1 MALPL
6 LSLSP
11 FAKALPLLSLSH
23 FAKALPLEIY
33 KMAKDLAQDIT
44 NKVISLLERG
54 NLPAFKKLW
63 SSGGE
68 GYNYSTSKPY
78 QGLNSLLTAIHCQDH
93 GYSQNAWL
101 TFNQA
106 NKLGGRLIKGCGAR
120 SLQLTSYRFVQKTGE
135 GGKDESYPCLTSFTV
150 YNVAEVEGIA
160 FDFGDA
166 DAGNNTN
173 TQADATIL
181 NEAASRIGVVVHFGH
196 DSASYSRTFDRIK
209 MPNPSDFI
217 SKEAFFAVFAH
228 ELVHSTGH
236 NSRLAR
242 TFGSAFGDAD
252 YAKEEL
258 VAELGAAMLC
268 AKYGV
273 NSNIEG
279 HASYLEGW
287 LSALKSD
294 KRFIFKA
301 SSCASKAVALLTGDS
316 THEINNDA

>member
-1 MALPL
+1 M
-6 LSLSP
+6 S
-11 FAKALPLLSLSH
+11 
-23 FAKALPLEIY
+23 
-33 KMAKDLAQDIT
+33 KDLAQDIT

-63 SSGGE
+63 SSSGE
-68 GYNYSTSKPY
+68 GYNYSTGKPY
-78 QGLNSLLTAIHCQDH
+78 QGLNSLLTAIHCQEQ
-93 GYSQNAWL
+93 GYSQNSWL

-106 NKLGGRLIKGCGAR
+106 NKLGGRIRKGSAGLA
-120 SLQLTSYRFVQKTGE
+120 LTSYRFVNKTGE
-135 GGKDESYPCLTSFTV
+135 GGKDESYPCLTSFIV
-150 YNVAEVEGIA
+150 FNVADIEGIA

-166 DAGNNTN
+166 DADAKGT
-173 TQADATIL
+173 TIADSTPL
-181 NEAASRIGVVVHFGH
+181 SDAASRIGVAVHFGH

-209 MPNPSDFI
+209 MPNPSDFV

-242 TFGSAFGDAD
+242 TFGSTFGDAD

-268 AKYGV
+268 AKHGV
-273 NSNIEG
+273 DSNIEG

-301 SSCASKAVALLTGDS
+301 SSCASKAVALLVGDPELVS
-316 THEINNDA
+316 SVDPVADPLTPFEV

>member
-1 MALPL
+1 
-6 LSLSP
+6 
-11 FAKALPLLSLSH
+11 
-23 FAKALPLEIY
+23 
-33 KMAKDLAQDIT
+33 MAKDLAQDIT

-54 NLPAFKKLW
+54 NLPTFKKLW
-63 SSGGE
+63 SNGGE
-68 GYNYSTSKPY
+68 GYNYSTGKPY
-78 QGLNSLLTAIHCQDH
+78 QGLNSLLTAIHCQEQ
-93 GYSQNAWL
+93 GYSKNAWL

-106 NKLGGRLIKGCGAR
+106 NKLGGRIRKGSAGLA
-120 SLQLTSYRFVQKTGE
+120 LTSYRFVEKKGE
-135 GGKDESYPCLTSFTV
+135 GGKDESYPCLTSFIV
-150 YNVAEVEGIA
+150 FNVADIEGIA
-160 FDFGDA
+160 FDFGD
-166 DAGNNTN
+166 NNTITN
-173 TQADATIL
+173 ADATIL
-181 NEAASRIGVVVHFGH
+181 NEAASRIGVAVHFGH

-209 MPNPSDFI
+209 MPNPSNFV

-273 NSNIEG
+273 DSNIEG

>member
-1 MALPL
+1 M
-6 LSLSP
+6 S
-11 FAKALPLLSLSH
+11 
-23 FAKALPLEIY
+23 
-33 KMAKDLAQDIT
+33 KDLAQDIT

-54 NLPAFKKLW
+54 NLPQFKKLW

-78 QGLNSLLTAIHCQDH
+78 QGLNSLLTAIHCQEH

-106 NKLGGRLIKGCGAR
+106 NKLGGRIRKGSAG
-120 SLQLTSYRFVQKTGE
+120 LPLTSYRFVQKTGE
-135 GGKDESYPCLTSFTV
+135 GGKDESYPCLTSFIV
-150 YNVAEVEGIA
+150 FNVADIEGIA

-166 DAGNNTN
+166 DGTAITN
-173 TQADATIL
+173 ADADVL
-181 NEAASRIGVVVHFGH
+181 SDAASRIGVAVHFGH

-209 MPNPSDFI
+209 LPNPSDFV

-273 NSNIEG
+273 DSNIEG

-301 SSCASKAVALLTGDS
+301 SSCASKAVALLVGEEATSSADPLTS
-316 THEINNDA
+316 

>member
-1 MALPL
+1 
-6 LSLSP
+6 
-11 FAKALPLLSLSH
+11 
-23 FAKALPLEIY
+23 
-33 KMAKDLAQDIT
+33 MAKDLAQDIT
-44 NKVISLLERG
+44 NKIISLLERG

-78 QGLNSLLTAIHCQDH
+78 QGLNSLLTAIHCQEY

-106 NKLGGRLIKGCGAR
+106 NKLGGRIRKGSACLA
-120 SLQLTSYRFVQKTGE
+120 LTSYRFVQKTGE
-135 GGKDESYPCLTSFTV
+135 GGKDESYPCLTSFNV
-150 YNVAEVEGIA
+150 FNVADIEGIA

-166 DAGNNTN
+166 DGTANGITN
-173 TQADATIL
+173 ADSTPL
-181 NEAASRIGVVVHFGH
+181 NDAASRIGVAVHFGH

-209 MPNPSDFI
+209 MPNPSDFVR
-217 SKEAFFAVFAH
+217 KEAFFAVFAH

-242 TFGSAFGDAD
+242 TFGAAFGDAD

-258 VAELGAAMLC
+258 VAELGSAMLC

-273 NSNIEG
+273 DSNIEG

-287 LSALKSD
+287 LSVLKSD

>member
-1 MALPL
+1 
-6 LSLSP
+6 
-11 FAKALPLLSLSH
+11 
-23 FAKALPLEIY
+23 
-33 KMAKDLAQDIT
+33 MAKDLAQDIT

-54 NLPAFKKLW
+54 NLPQFKKLW
-63 SSGGE
+63 ANGGE
-68 GYNYSTSKPY
+68 GYNYSTGKPY
-78 QGLNSLLTAIHCQDH
+78 QGLNSLLTALATSEG

-106 NKLGGRLIKGCGAR
+106 NKLGGRIRKGSAG
-120 SLQLTSYRFVQKTGE
+120 LPLTSYRFVQKTGE
-135 GGKDESYPCLTSFTV
+135 GGKDESYPCLTSFIV
-150 YNVAEVEGIA
+150 FNVADIEGIA
-160 FDFGDA
+160 FAFGENSTVTNADA
-166 DAGNNTN
+166 DVLS
-173 TQADATIL
+173 D
-181 NEAASRIGVVVHFGH
+181 AASRIGVAVHFGH

-209 MPNPSDFI
+209 MPNPTDFI

-242 TFGSAFGDAD
+242 TFGAAFGDAD

-273 NSNIEG
+273 DSNIEG

-301 SSCASKAVALLTGDS
+301 SSCASKAVALLVGEEATSSADPAADPLTS
-316 THEINNDA
+316 

>member
-1 MALPL
+1 
-6 LSLSP
+6 
-11 FAKALPLLSLSH
+11 
-23 FAKALPLEIY
+23 
-33 KMAKDLAQDIT
+33 MAKDLAQDIT

-54 NLPAFKKLW
+54 NLPQFKKLW
-63 SSGGE
+63 ANGGE
-68 GYNYSTSKPY
+68 GYNYSTGKPY
-78 QGLNSLLTAIHCQDH
+78 QGLNSLLTALATSEG

-106 NKLGGRLIKGCGAR
+106 NKLGGRIRKGSAGLA
-120 SLQLTSYRFVQKTGE
+120 LTSYRFVQKTGE
-135 GGKDESYPCLTSFTV
+135 GGKDESYPCLTSFIV
-150 YNVAEVEGIA
+150 FNVADIEGIA

-166 DAGNNTN
+166 NGTTKGITN
-173 TQADATIL
+173 ADADVL
-181 NEAASRIGVVVHFGH
+181 SDAASRIGVAVHFGH

-209 MPNPSDFI
+209 LPNPSDFV

-242 TFGSAFGDAD
+242 TFGAAFGDAD

-273 NSNIEG
+273 DSNIEG

-301 SSCASKAVALLTGDS
+301 SSCASKAVALLVGDPELVS
-316 THEINNDA
+316 EPVSNEDFSK

>member
-1 MALPL
+1 
-6 LSLSP
+6 
-11 FAKALPLLSLSH
+11 
-23 FAKALPLEIY
+23 
-33 KMAKDLAQDIT
+33 MAKDLAQDIT

-54 NLPAFKKLW
+54 NLPQFKKLW

-78 QGLNSLLTAIHCQDH
+78 QGLNSLLTAIHCQEH

-106 NKLGGRLIKGCGAR
+106 NKLGGRIRKGSAGLA
-120 SLQLTSYRFVQKTGE
+120 LTSYRFVQKTGE
-135 GGKDESYPCLTSFTV
+135 GGKDESYPCLTSFIV
-150 YNVAEVEGIA
+150 FNVADIEGIA
-160 FDFGDA
+160 FDFGDNNTITNA
-166 DAGNNTN
+166 DA
-173 TQADATIL
+173 DVL
-181 NEAASRIGVVVHFGH
+181 SDAASRIGVAVHFGH

-209 MPNPSDFI
+209 MPNPSDFV

-242 TFGSAFGDAD
+242 TFGAAFGDAD

-273 NSNIEG
+273 DSNIEG

-301 SSCASKAVALLTGDS
+301 SSCASKAVALLVGEEVASSVDPLTS
-316 THEINNDA
+316 

>member
-1 MALPL
+1 
-6 LSLSP
+6 
-11 FAKALPLLSLSH
+11 
-23 FAKALPLEIY
+23 
-33 KMAKDLAQDIT
+33 MAKDLAQDIT

-63 SSGGE
+63 SNGGE
-68 GYNYSTSKPY
+68 GYNYSTGKPY
-78 QGLNSLLTAIHCQDH
+78 QGLNSLLTALATSEG

-106 NKLGGRLIKGCGAR
+106 NKLGGRIRKGSAG
-120 SLQLTSYRFVQKTGE
+120 LPLTSYRFVQKTGE
-135 GGKDESYPCLTSFTV
+135 GGKDESYPCLTSFIV
-150 YNVAEVEGIA
+150 FNVADIEGIA
-160 FDFGDA
+160 FDFGD
-166 DAGNNTN
+166 NNTITN
-173 TQADATIL
+173 ADATVL
-181 NEAASRIGVVVHFGH
+181 NEAASRIGVAVHFGH

-209 MPNPSDFI
+209 MPNPSDFV

-242 TFGSAFGDAD
+242 TFGAAFGDAD

-273 NSNIEG
+273 DSNIEG

-301 SSCASKAVALLTGDS
+301 SSCASKAVALLVGEVASESDPVADPLTS
-316 THEINNDA
+316 

>member
-1 MALPL
+1 
-6 LSLSP
+6 
-11 FAKALPLLSLSH
+11 
-23 FAKALPLEIY
+23 
-33 KMAKDLAQDIT
+33 MAKDLAQDIT

-63 SSGGE
+63 SSSGE

-78 QGLNSLLTAIHCQDH
+78 QGLNSLLTALATSEG

-106 NKLGGRLIKGCGAR
+106 NKLGGRIRKGSAGLA
-120 SLQLTSYRFVQKTGE
+120 LTSYRFVQKTGE
-135 GGKDESYPCLTSFTV
+135 GGKDESYPCLTSFIV
-150 YNVAEVEGIA
+150 FNVADIEGIA

-166 DAGNNTN
+166 DGTAITN
-173 TQADATIL
+173 ADATIL
-181 NEAASRIGVVVHFGH
+181 NDAASRIGVQVKFGS
-196 DSASYSRTFDRIK
+196 DSASYNRSLDLIK
-209 MPNPSDFI
+209 LPNAAQFI
-217 SKEAFFAVFAH
+217 DSASFFAVFAH

-273 NSNIEG
+273 DSNIEG

>member
-1 MALPL
+1 
-6 LSLSP
+6 
-11 FAKALPLLSLSH
+11 
-23 FAKALPLEIY
+23 
-33 KMAKDLAQDIT
+33 MAKDLAQDIT

-63 SSGGE
+63 ASGGE
-68 GYNYSTSKPY
+68 GYNYSTGKPY
-78 QGLNSLLTAIHCQDH
+78 QGLNSLLTALATSEG
-93 GYSQNAWL
+93 GYSKNAWL

-106 NKLGGRLIKGCGAR
+106 NKLGGRIRKGSAG
-120 SLQLTSYRFVQKTGE
+120 LPLTSYRFVEKKDKD
-135 GGKDESYPCLTSFTV
+135 GKDESYPCLNSFIV
-150 YNVAEVEGIA
+150 FNVADIEGIA
-160 FDFGDA
+160 FDFAEGKDTTLA
-166 DAGNNTN
+166 DAE
-173 TQADATIL
+173 IL
-181 NEAASRIGVVVHFGH
+181 SDAASRIGVAVHFGH

-209 MPNPSDFI
+209 MPNPSDFV

-228 ELVHSTGH
+228 ELIHSTGH

-242 TFGSAFGDAD
+242 TLGAAFGDAD

-273 NSNIEG
+273 DSNIEG

>member
-1 MALPL
+1 MAN
-6 LSLSP
+6 
-11 FAKALPLLSLSH
+11 
-23 FAKALPLEIY
+23 
-33 KMAKDLAQDIT
+33 KDLAQDIT

-63 SSGGE
+63 SNGGE
-68 GYNYSTSKPY
+68 GYNYSTGKPY
-78 QGLNSLLTAIHCQDH
+78 QGLNSLLTALATSEG

-106 NKLGGRLIKGCGAR
+106 NKLGGRIRKGSAGLA
-120 SLQLTSYRFVQKTGE
+120 LTSYRFVQKTGE
-135 GGKDESYPCLTSFTV
+135 GGKDESYPCLTSFIV
-150 YNVAEVEGIA
+150 FNVADIEGIA

-166 DAGNNTN
+166 DGTANGITN
-173 TQADATIL
+173 ADATIL

-209 MPNPSDFI
+209 LPNPSDFV

-242 TFGSAFGDAD
+242 TFGAAFGDAD

-273 NSNIEG
+273 DSNIEG

-301 SSCASKAVALLTGDS
+301 SSCASKAVALLVGESDPVADPLTS
-316 THEINNDA
+316 

>member
-1 MALPL
+1 
-6 LSLSP
+6 
-11 FAKALPLLSLSH
+11 
-23 FAKALPLEIY
+23 
-33 KMAKDLAQDIT
+33 MAKDLAQDIT

-63 SSGGE
+63 ASGGE
-68 GYNYSTSKPY
+68 GYNYSTGKPY
-78 QGLNSLLTAIHCQDH
+78 QGLNSLLTALATSEG
-93 GYSQNAWL
+93 GYSKNAWL

-106 NKLGGRLIKGCGAR
+106 NKLGGRIRKGSAG
-120 SLQLTSYRFVQKTGE
+120 LPLTSYRFVEKKNE
-135 GGKDESYPCLTSFTV
+135 DGKDESYPCLTSFIV
-150 YNVAEVEGIA
+150 FNVADIEGIA
-160 FDFGDA
+160 FDFAEGKDTTLA
-166 DAGNNTN
+166 DAE
-173 TQADATIL
+173 IL
-181 NEAASRIGVVVHFGH
+181 SDAASRIGVAVHFGH

-209 MPNPSDFI
+209 MPNPSDFV

-236 NSRLAR
+236 NSRLNR
-242 TFGSAFGDAD
+242 TFGAAFGDAD

-258 VAELGAAMLC
+258 VAELGSAMLC

-273 NSNIEG
+273 DSNIEG

-316 THEINNDA
+316 TNEINNDA

>member
-1 MALPL
+1 
-6 LSLSP
+6 
-11 FAKALPLLSLSH
+11 
-23 FAKALPLEIY
+23 
-33 KMAKDLAQDIT
+33 MAKDLAQDIT

-63 SSGGE
+63 ANGGE
-68 GYNYSTSKPY
+68 GYNYSTGKPY
-78 QGLNSLLTAIHCQDH
+78 QGLNSLLTALATSEG
-93 GYSQNAWL
+93 GYSKNAWL

-106 NKLGGRLIKGCGAR
+106 NKLGGRLIKGCGERA
-120 SLQLTSYRFVQKTGE
+120 LHLTSYRFVEKKGE
-135 GGKDESYPCLTSFTV
+135 GGEDLGYPCLTSFIV

-166 DAGNNTN
+166 DGTAITN
-173 TQADATIL
+173 ADADVL
-181 NEAASRIGVVVHFGH
+181 SDAASRIGVAVHFGH

-209 MPNPSDFI
+209 MPNPSDFV

-242 TFGSAFGDAD
+242 TFGTAFGDAD

-273 NSNIEG
+273 DSNIEG

-301 SSCASKAVALLTGDS
+301 SSCASKAVALLVGDPELVS
-316 THEINNDA
+316 DPLTS

>member
-1 MALPL
+1 
-6 LSLSP
+6 
-11 FAKALPLLSLSH
+11 
-23 FAKALPLEIY
+23 
-33 KMAKDLAQDIT
+33 MAKDLAQDIT

-63 SSGGE
+63 ASGGE
-68 GYNYSTSKPY
+68 GYNYSTGKPY
-78 QGLNSLLTAIHCQDH
+78 QGLNSLLTALATSEG
-93 GYSQNAWL
+93 GYSKNAWL

-106 NKLGGRLIKGCGAR
+106 NKLGGRIRKGSAG
-120 SLQLTSYRFVQKTGE
+120 LPLTSYRFVEKKGE
-135 GGKDESYPCLTSFTV
+135 DGKDESYPCLTSFIV
-150 YNVAEVEGIA
+150 FNVADIEGIA
-160 FDFGDA
+160 FDFAEGKDTTLA
-166 DAGNNTN
+166 DAE
-173 TQADATIL
+173 IL
-181 NEAASRIGVVVHFGH
+181 SDAASRIGVVVHFGH

-209 MPNPSDFI
+209 MPNPSDFV

-236 NSRLAR
+236 NSRLNR
-242 TFGSAFGDAD
+242 TFGAAFGDAD

-258 VAELGAAMLC
+258 VAELGSAMLC

-273 NSNIEG
+273 DSNIEG